1 MKKFEILTQYVEHEP
16 YVFRYNI
23 YYEINPITFFLNI
36 PTLTNKLGEIIIT
49 PSFYRTTYQIS
60 QYFSLRFINNNKS
73 SLYIPNISVSC
84 LNFIYDLNTKDIIK
98 CGNFGEL
105 VFRIDTSPFRYT
117 SLNYDFTEEKEI
129 YSLPMCVLQSKE
141 NTIEK
146 ITQNLIKVIIKKI
159 KLVFVTLRSPDDRN
173 NYRNGELTAKEN
185 ELKRANILLM
195 NFLKKNLD
203 LFIYDLNNLI
213 YDELIM
219 EYSYF

>member
-1 MKKFEILTQYVEHEP
+1 MW
-16 YVFRYNI
+16 
-23 YYEINPITFFLNI
+23 
-36 PTLTNKLGEIIIT
+36 KL
-49 PSFYRTTYQIS
+49 RRIS
-60 QYFSLRFINNNKS
+60 
-73 SLYIPNISVSC
+73 
-84 LNFIYDLNTKDIIK
+84 
-98 CGNFGEL
+98 
-105 VFRIDTSPFRYT
+105 FRIDTSPFRYT